1 MYGGWDW
8 PPYESVTERKRKAE
22 KTIVNMEKKGRKL
35 FPVRIEGRK
44 ITKSFWGNAW
54 CKHLESF
61 SDYATRLPRGRS
73 YARHG
78 SVINLESKNGEIEAL
93 VQGSEIYDVSITIQ
107 KVEQQKWQVILKKCA
122 GEIASIIELLQ
133 GKISSAVMTTMTDK
147 QNGLFPSP
155 KEISFKCSCYDFAKM
170 CKHIAA
176 VLYGIGARL
185 DHEPELLFN
194 LRNVNHMELI
204 TNVAISTSS
213 TGTIKTKVIESQ
225 DLSTLF
231 GIELDTPSSPHSK
244 IKLKANT
251 EAKSKGVFKKK
262 PHPQKQEWKQK

>member
-1 MYGGWDW
+1 M
-8 PPYESVTERKRKAE
+8 
-22 KTIVNMEKKGRKL
+22 TI
-35 FPVRIEGRK
+35 
-44 ITKSFWGNAW
+44 
-54 CKHLESF
+54 
-61 SDYATRLPRGRS
+61 
-73 YARHG
+73 
-78 SVINLESKNGEIEAL
+78 
-93 VQGSEIYDVSITIQ
+93 
-107 KVEQQKWQVILKKCA
+107 
-122 GEIASIIELLQ
+122 
-133 GKISSAVMTTMTDK
+133 MTDK

-213 TGTIKTKVIESQ
+213 TGTTKTKVIENQ

-231 GIELDTPSSPHSK
+231 GIEVDTPSSPHNK
-244 IKLKANT
+244 IKLKTNT
-251 EAKSKGVFKKK
+251 EAKSKGVSKEKTTTTKTKNNQNKSKK
-262 PHPQKQEWKQK
+262 